1 MIDAALALAVRT
13 AGVRWSPQNGD
24 WFCLIDDSTE
34 PWLIAPGAVE
44 IAQIEGQPALLF
56 HGASEWALDSVMAY
70 EVMWLPSEQQM
81 RELLIQHLGDAG
93 QLQIDV
99 TSAGVRCRVQIADW
113 RYESS
118 AIQAVDAYA
127 ATYLAVV
134 AEVRL
139 NS

>member
-1 MIDAALALAVRT
+1 
-13 AGVRWSPQNGD
+13 
-24 WFCLIDDSTE
+24 
-34 PWLIAPGAVE
+34 
-44 IAQIEGQPALLF
+44 
-56 HGASEWALDSVMAY
+56 MAY

-93 QLQIDV
+93 RLQIDV

-113 RYESS
+113 HYESS